1 MQRIIRVVYLVRS
14 SQEHLE
20 SYSVP
25 ANQVGEAVP
34 TVQQCMATIKRWQSP
49 ETPADVCFSTT
60 FELSFSV
67 SSLGQV
73 VLVLLFK
80 KGVGR
85 EIGVLEAD
93 NVFSNCQHS
102 RNPLLKF
109 WGRRNAGDLSQSTY
123 VHSASRTFSWRLR
136 LCSLKVNS
144 TLLQLCGSRRW
155 KLRSTHER
163 SLRDFLASVAPKKNN
178 ACKRA
183 NQIFKSS
190 CTNFAPWQEKLVE
203 APDSRTTGRIS
214 LYSWGRRT
222 LV

>member
-1 MQRIIRVVYLVRS
+1 MLF
-14 SQEHLE
+14 
-20 SYSVP
+20 
-25 ANQVGEAVP
+25 
-34 TVQQCMATIKRWQSP
+34 QQCNSVWRRSKRRQSL

-73 VLVLLFK
+73 VLALLFK

-85 EIGVLEAD
+85 EIAVLEAD

-109 WGRRNAGDLSQSTY
+109 WGRRNVGDLSQSTY

-136 LCSLKVNS
+136 LCSLEVNS

-163 SLRDFLASVAPKKNN
+163 SLRDLFPSVAPKKNN
-178 ACKRA
+178 ACKQA

-190 CTNFAPWQEKLVE
+190 CTKFAPWQENVPRNYRSPYTLDLEKKLTS
-203 APDSRTTGRIS
+203 ACIG
-214 LYSWGRRT
+214 LLGRRG
-222 LV
+222 L